1 MLKIT
6 KVATSNQEITL
17 QLDGRVTGQ
26 WIELLRD
33 SAESVLEEEM
43 RLSLD
48 LKNICFIDCEGLAVI
63 KSLMGRGVRQI
74 NAPLFGSARLQK
86 PIELHR
92 AMPEQ
97 TRAAAEKRLNLIKDS
112 CHEPSGNPHNPRP
125 GRETEIP

>member
-43 RLSLD
+43 GLSLD
-48 LKNICFIDCEGLAVI
+48 LKNICFIDCEGLEVI
-63 KSLMGRGVRQI
+63 KSLMGRGVRQV
-74 NAPLFGSARLQK
+74 NAPLFVA
-86 PIELHR
+86 
-92 AMPEQ
+92 EQ
-97 TRAAAEKRLNLIKDS
+97 LRKCAAAEGD
-112 CHEPSGNPHNPRP
+112 
-125 GRETEIP
+125 

>member
-63 KSLMGRGVRQI
+63 KSLIGRGVRQI
-74 NAPLFGSARLQK
+74 NAPLFVA
-86 PIELHR
+86 
-92 AMPEQ
+92 EQ
-97 TRAAAEKRLNLIKDS
+97 LRKCAAAEGD
-112 CHEPSGNPHNPRP
+112 
-125 GRETEIP
+125 

>member
-63 KSLMGRGVRQI
+63 KSLMGRGVRQV
-74 NAPLFGSARLQK
+74 NAPLFVA
-86 PIELHR
+86 
-92 AMPEQ
+92 EQ
-97 TRAAAEKRLNLIKDS
+97 LRKCAA
-112 CHEPSGNPHNPRP
+112 
-125 GRETEIP
+125 TEGD

>member
-63 KSLMGRGVRQI
+63 KSLMGRGVRQV
-74 NAPLFGSARLQK
+74 NAPLFVA
-86 PIELHR
+86 
-92 AMPEQ
+92 EQ
-97 TRAAAEKRLNLIKDS
+97 LRKCEAEQGD
-112 CHEPSGNPHNPRP
+112 
-125 GRETEIP
+125 